1 MNSTN
6 TSMNTL
12 TKEEWTKFYGQ
23 LADMFGDYSPNPG
36 AKMTMMFAELSKF
49 KTETVKQAIR
59 LIIRTHERFPSVSQ
73 LLETIHQLDPPPD
86 PVVEASRR
94 EAEEWQRA
102 EFERKQI
109 LRTIDN
115 LPEERRFKLIE
126 QAKHDCEKFEGWPA
140 YSIVFNARLIMIYR
154 EKYAY

>member
-1 MNSTN
+1 MSQNLTAEQWQKLYLKLCTVFN
-6 TSMNTL
+6 T
-12 TKEEWTKFYGQ
+12 
-23 LADMFGDYSPNPG
+23 YSSNQSAQAALYLG
-36 AKMTMMFAELSKF
+36 ELSNC
-49 KTETVKQAIR
+49 KTASVERAVNF
-59 LIIRTHERFPSVSQ
+59 IIRSHDKFPSIAQ

-86 PVVEASRR
+86 PVVEASKR

-109 LRTIDN
+109 RRSIDN
-115 LPEERRFKLIE
+115 LPEERKFKLIE

-154 EKYAY
+154 DKYAY